1 MAVLGT
7 MNTLQVIRQVEFGV
21 YLDGDQYGDI
31 LLPNREMPKDTEVEL
46 EDWLNVFIYLDSED
60 RVIATTRKPKAQ
72 VGEFASLKVVDI
84 NRVGLFLDWGLS
96 KDLLLPHSEEKKPL
110 QVDDYVVVYVY
121 QDERTG
127 RLVAT

>member
-84 NRVGLFLDWGLS
+84 NRVGLF
-96 KDLLLPHSEEKKPL
+96 
-110 QVDDYVVVYVY
+110 
-121 QDERTG
+121 
-127 RLVAT
+127 